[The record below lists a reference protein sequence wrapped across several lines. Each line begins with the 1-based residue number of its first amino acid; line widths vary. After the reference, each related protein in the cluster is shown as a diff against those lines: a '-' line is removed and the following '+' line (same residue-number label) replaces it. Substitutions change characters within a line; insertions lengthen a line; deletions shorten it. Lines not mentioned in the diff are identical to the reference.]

1 MSLRVS
7 RLPNQFGILAFF
19 FLTLLVAACG
29 GGGGGGASGPPQ
41 SAPSGLSYPT
51 PVVLNVDA
59 QATPLSPTVTGSV
72 STNLATYGI
81 DRTTHQLV
89 FSYPF
94 AGRLALSK
102 NGILYIQGTGPIVA
116 INVK

>member
-1 MSLRVS
+1 MI
-7 RLPNQFGILAFF
+7 F
-19 FLTLLVAACG
+19 
-29 GGGGGGASGPPQ
+29 
-41 SAPSGLSYPT
+41 
-51 PVVLNVDA
+51 
-59 QATPLSPTVTGSV
+59 V